1 MTQGWG
7 NYDTVRVEGWGFRR
21 IEEGQQGV
29 WGGAVGVSAPV
40 RGGADGTVGGANGAV
55 MCYNLRTVL
64 TKQVRRVANGKTA
77 SSDGESEG
85 AAAEDS
91 V

>member
-29 WGGAVGVSAPV
+29 WGGAVGVSAPRGEAPRV
-40 RGGADGTVGGANGAV
+40 RLGAR
-55 MCYNLRTVL
+55 M
-64 TKQVRRVANGKTA
+64 VRLCAIIYALYWQNR
-77 SSDGESEG
+77 
-85 AAAEDS
+85 
-91 V
+91 